1 MTTPKEKQIVHDW
14 SSGSL
19 NVYEIEAE
27 QRPISNPSSGD
38 EYVGQPIEDPLD
50 Q

>member
-19 NVYEIEAE
+19 EVYEIETDETVTGSA
-27 QRPISNPSSGD
+27 SSGG
-38 EYVGQPIEDPLD
+38 EYLGQPIEDPLEP
-50 Q
+50 